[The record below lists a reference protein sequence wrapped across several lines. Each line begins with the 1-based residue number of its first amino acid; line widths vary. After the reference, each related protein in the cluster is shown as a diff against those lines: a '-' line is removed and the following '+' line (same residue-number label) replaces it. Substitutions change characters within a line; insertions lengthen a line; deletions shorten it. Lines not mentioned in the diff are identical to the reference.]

1 VFVIRAN
8 GEVVGGGG
16 SAWFSSGGASQIRP
30 GDTVVVPINAQ
41 QMRPLTMWTS
51 VTQIL
56 FNLAV
61 AVAAVNSF

>member
-1 VFVIRAN
+1 
-8 GEVVGGGG
+8 
-16 SAWFSSGGASQIRP
+16 
-30 GDTVVVPINAQ
+30 VVPLNAQ